1 MATVDVS
8 RLPRTVALEDAG
20 GVPRLVLLDQTRL
33 PAEEAYLRTSDWRTV
48 IDAIKA
54 LVVRGAPAIGIAGAA
69 AVALRAWEFVAASGG
84 GAEALRPDFGAATGR
99 QDATAGEGGA
109 SLDRLMCQR
118 SAPDGGCPL
127 GLDAGADGCSQAL
140 DAHRTFVL
148 DPEAFD
154 PELFL
159 TSLEFAGRL
168 IAGAR
173 PTAVNLSWAVER
185 ALAEARRLVGEG
197 AGARA
202 AAEGLVALTC
212 RMIAEDEA
220 ANRAMGAHGAA
231 LLPDGATVLTHCNA
245 GSLATAFYGTA
256 LGVVYAAAEQGKVRR
271 VFADET
277 RPVGQGARL
286 TAWELARAGVPVTL
300 ICDDMAASLLASGQV
315 DAVVV
320 GADRIAANGDVANK
334 VGTLGVAVLA
344 ARYGVPFY
352 VAAPLS
358 TVDPAVPDGAAIPI
372 EERDPSEVLPAPI
385 PGVDVW
391 NPAFDVTPAELVTA
405 VITEAGVFAPA
416 DVARRCPTRP
426 S

>member
-1 MATVDVS
+1 MMTEARGFDLG
-8 RLPRTVALEDAG
+8 RLPRTVVLEDSG
-20 GVPRLVLLDQTRL
+20 GMPRLTLLDQTRL

-48 IDAIKA
+48 IDAIKG

-69 AVALRAWEFVAASGG
+69 AVALRAWEFAAACGG
-84 GAEALRPDFGAATGR
+84 CDGALRPDLSAPP
-99 QDATAGEGGA
+99 GGA
-109 SLDRLMCQR
+109 PAEGAPAFDCLRCQR
-118 SAPDGGCPL
+118 SAAAEGCAVAPA
-127 GLDAGADGCSQAL
+127 GDDAPARAL

-148 DPEAFD
+148 DPDAAD
-154 PELFL
+154 PALFL

-173 PTAVNLSWAVER
+173 PTAVNLSWAVGR

-197 AGARA
+197 AKPRA
-202 AAEGLVALTC
+202 VAEGLAALT
-212 RMIAEDEA
+212 RQMIAEDEA
-220 ANRAMGAHGAA
+220 ANRALGSFGAA

-245 GSLATAFYGTA
+245 GSLATAFFGTA
-256 LGVVYAAAEQGKVRR
+256 LGVVYAAAEQGKIRR

-277 RPVGQGARL
+277 RPVGQGVRL

-334 VGTLGVAVLA
+334 IGTLGVAVLA
-344 ARYGVPFY
+344 ARFGVPFY

-358 TVDPAVPDGAAIPI
+358 TVDASVPDGAAIPI

-405 VITEAGVFAPA
+405 VITEAGVFSPA
-416 DVARRCPTRP
+416 DVARACV
-426 S
+426 

>member
-69 AVALRAWEFVAASGG
+69 AVALRAWEFVAASDG
-84 GAEALRPDFGAATGR
+84 GAEALRPDLGAATSR

-109 SLDRLMCQR
+109 SLDCLMCQR
-118 SAPDGGCPL
+118 SAPDGGCSL
-127 GLDAGADGCSQAL
+127 GLDVGADGCSQAL

-159 TSLEFAGRL
+159 ASLEFAGRL

-202 AAEGLVALTC
+202 TAEGLVALTC
-212 RMIAEDEA
+212 QMIAEDEA